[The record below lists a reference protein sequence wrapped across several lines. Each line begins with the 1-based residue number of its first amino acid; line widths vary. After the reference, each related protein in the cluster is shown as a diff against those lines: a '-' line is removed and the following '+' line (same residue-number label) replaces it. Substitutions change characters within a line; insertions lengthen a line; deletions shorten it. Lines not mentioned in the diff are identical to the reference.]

1 MYAAII
7 VYILQVQLVL
17 CSFLLFREF
26 FMEITIILLAEKV
39 ILKVLISL
47 AVDN

>member
-7 VYILQVQLVL
+7 VYILPVQLVL
-17 CSFLLFREF
+17 CSLLLFREF
-26 FMEITIILLAEKV
+26 VMEITIILSAENV